1 VCIIGHGSSNDIAIF
16 NSIRVAHEFAKAGTN
31 ERIEQEF
38 AGHAK
43 HARAAR
49 PARADHPADSGA
61 NPDAT
66 VQ

>member
-1 VCIIGHGSSNDIAIF
+1 
-16 NSIRVAHEFAKAGTN
+16 VAHEFAKAGTN

-38 AGHAK
+38 AGRAK
-43 HARAAR
+43 RDAAAR
-49 PARADHPADSGA
+49 PANADHSADSGA